1 MTKPRKQRIYAIY
14 DDDKFVDVGTKEEL
28 SARLGIKK
36 ATIEQLSARL
46 GIKKATIEQYMTKS
60 YQARPSSK
68 RIAIFVGVEE
78 IEF

>member
-1 MTKPRKQRIYAIY
+1 MT
-14 DDDKFVDVGTKEEL
+14 TTSL
-28 SARLGIKK
+28 STLAQKK
-36 ATIEQLSARL
+36 SYQHGLVS
-46 GIKKATIEQYMTKS
+46 KKATIEQYMTKS

>member
-1 MTKPRKQRIYAIY
+1 MLTQILGRVWILKMVKKQRIYAIY
-14 DDDKFVDVGTKEEL
+14 HDDRFVDVGTKEEL
-28 SARLGIKK
+28 MERLGIKK
-36 ATIEQLSARL
+36 Q
-46 GIKKATIEQYMTKS
+46 TIEQYMTKS

>member
-28 SARLGIKK
+28 IKRLGIKK
-36 ATIEQLSARL
+36 Q
-46 GIKKATIEQYMTKS
+46 TIEQYMTKS

-68 RIAIFVGVEE
+68 RIALLIGIEE
-78 IEF
+78 EYDF

>member
-1 MTKPRKQRIYAIY
+1 MT
-14 DDDKFVDVGTKEEL
+14 TTSL
-28 SARLGIKK
+28 STLAQKI
-36 ATIEQLSARL
+36 SARL

>member
-36 ATIEQLSARL
+36 V
-46 GIKKATIEQYMTKS
+46 TIEQYMTKS
-60 YQARPSSK
+60 YQALASSK
-68 RIAIFVGVEE
+68 RIALLVGIEE
-78 IEF
+78 EYDF